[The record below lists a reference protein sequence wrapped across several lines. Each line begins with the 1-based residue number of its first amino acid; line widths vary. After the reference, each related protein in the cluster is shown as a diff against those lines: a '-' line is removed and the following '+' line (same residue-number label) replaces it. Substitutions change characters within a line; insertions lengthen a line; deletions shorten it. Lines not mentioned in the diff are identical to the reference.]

1 VTYAID
7 PELAEFVATL
17 PVRDWD
23 DPVEA
28 RTAMDGLIAM
38 LNAGADTTGVRI
50 EDRLVPGPR
59 GAPEIAVRVYAP
71 ADRKAA
77 VPGLLDIHGGG
88 FVMGSIDMEHAGA
101 ARFARS
107 LGVVVVAVEY
117 RLAPEHPFPVPVEDT
132 FAVLAWAG
140 TQDGIDTAR
149 ISVGG
154 ISSGGCIAAAV
165 TLLARDRSGP
175 PVLAQALETPVLDL
189 TMSQPSIHR
198 FGRGG
203 VLTPAAIAEGYQLY
217 APRDADRGTGYAS
230 PALAADLSGLP
241 PAFILTAE
249 FDPLRDE
256 GELYARRLRDARVPV
271 TLVRAR
277 NHAHSTLHGAGRSFR
292 SARTYRAMTGSVLR
306 AAYASG

>member
-1 VTYAID
+1 MRSPGAWAQCQLVGRAVDQAVGT
-7 PELAEFVATL
+7 PLG
-17 PVRDWD
+17 
-23 DPVEA
+23 A
-28 RTAMDGLIAM
+28 RRAQGPQSADIPLGIGPDG
-38 LNAGADTTGVRI
+38 I
-50 EDRLVPGPR
+50 EVHR
-59 GAPEIAVRVYAP
+59 
-71 ADRKAA
+71 
-77 VPGLLDIHGGG
+77 
-88 FVMGSIDMEHAGA
+88 HAGA
-101 ARFARS
+101 VTGGALAVYAFVPDRPGPLPAHLLLHGGAFWSGNAAQVAGLARE
-107 LGVVVVAVEY
+107 LVVDAGCVVLCVEY

>member
-1 VTYAID
+1 MRSPGAWAQCQLVGRAVDQAVGTPLGARRAQGPQSADIPLGIGPDGIEVHRHEVAVTGGAIAVYA
-7 PELAEFVATL
+7 FV
-17 PVRDWD
+17 P
-23 DPVEA
+23 
-28 RTAMDGLIAM
+28 
-38 LNAGADTTGVRI
+38 
-50 EDRLVPGPR
+50 DRPGPL
-59 GAPEIAVRVYAP
+59 P
-71 ADRKAA
+71 AH
-77 VPGLLDIHGGG
+77 LLLHGGAFWSG
-88 FVMGSIDMEHAGA
+88 NAAQVAGL
-101 ARFARS
+101 ARE
-107 LGVVVVAVEY
+107 LVVDAGCVVLCVEY